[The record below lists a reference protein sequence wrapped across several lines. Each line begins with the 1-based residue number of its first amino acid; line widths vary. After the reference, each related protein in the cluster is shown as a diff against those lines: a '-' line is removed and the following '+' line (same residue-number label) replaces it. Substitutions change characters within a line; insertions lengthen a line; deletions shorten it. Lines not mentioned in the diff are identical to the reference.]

1 MLCTVPL
8 FFSKTKMSF
17 GPKNAMAV
25 GDCSPLK
32 TTSAFR
38 FESSVVGS
46 AALSLD
52 DCNSEAEF
60 AAELYPTTV
69 KAKTIIRNDLEND
82 SIIYIL
88 LTLQI
93 MFLNQHYNISL
104 YHIIS
109 CK

>member
-8 FFSKTKMSF
+8 FFSKTKMSL
-17 GPKNAMAV
+17 GPKNVMAV
-25 GDCSPLK
+25 GNCSPLK
-32 TTSAFR
+32 TGSAFR
-38 FESSVVGS
+38 FESSIVGS
-46 AALSLD
+46 PALSLD
-52 DCNSEAEF
+52 DCNSEAEVTT
-60 AAELYPTTV
+60 ELSPTSV
-69 KAKTIIRNDLEND
+69 KAKTIIKDDLEND

-88 LTLQI
+88 LTFEI